1 MSNAA
6 ASGPPERGVRTTER
20 RLDPWKY
27 NERLRLAEE
36 TQRGL
41 LLLIIGSL
49 TAWIPIINFFGS
61 IAGLGGLFYLFRT
74 RSFWGRTHARN
85 VSLGIVLEFLPL
97 LAVVSLPILVTPSLP
112 QDAQGAAVAVETYF
126 DTLLVVVLA
135 FFGLELLGQLLV
147 TLKLQNRTGV
157 LFLVFGFASG
167 VVLIGAMF
175 LIVRLAIQDLVAAIT
190 TSGTVDAARVA
201 AVNSLLDSIRYLLA
215 VPSVLF
221 AIAYYLAWRSIDR
234 GGLRVPEEVPLE
246 MLPRDRTGPPE
257 RL

>member
-97 LAVVSLPILVTPSLP
+97 QIGRAHVRTP
-112 QDAQGAAVAVETYF
+112 V
-126 DTLLVVVLA
+126 
-135 FFGLELLGQLLV
+135 
-147 TLKLQNRTGV
+147 
-157 LFLVFGFASG
+157 
-167 VVLIGAMF
+167 
-175 LIVRLAIQDLVAAIT
+175 
-190 TSGTVDAARVA
+190 
-201 AVNSLLDSIRYLLA
+201 
-215 VPSVLF
+215 
-221 AIAYYLAWRSIDR
+221 
-234 GGLRVPEEVPLE
+234 
-246 MLPRDRTGPPE
+246 
-257 RL
+257 